1 MKDFLNSKGI
11 YIDIEI
17 YSSTGNKYRLSELL
31 TEYNQALQL
40 RENAVSSS
48 YDWLNNQN
56 YAYIQGSVMFPVK
69 VEIVSLD
76 FENELAEI
84 KTDYQSGKVEFSR
97 LYKSEMSC
105 PCR

>member
-1 MKDFLNSKGI
+1 MN
-11 YIDIEI
+11 IENT
-17 YSSTGNKYRLSELL
+17 SDNTRE
-31 TEYNQALQL
+31 QAL
-40 RENAVSSS
+40 NKTDVSSS
-48 YDWLNNQN
+48 YDWLKNQN
-56 YAYIQGSVMFPVK
+56 YAYIQGTVMFPVK

-84 KTDYQSGKVEFSR
+84 KTNYQSGKVEFSR

>member
-1 MKDFLNSKGI
+1 MKENISNEKQ
-11 YIDIEI
+11 
-17 YSSTGNKYRLSELL
+17 
-31 TEYNQALQL
+31 NQQSCKTD
-40 RENAVSSS
+40 VSSS
-48 YDWLNNQN
+48 YDWLKNQN
-56 YAYIQGSVMFPVK
+56 YAYILGTVMFPVK

-97 LYKSEMSC
+97 LYQSEMSC

>member
-1 MKDFLNSKGI
+1 MKKNISNEKQ
-11 YIDIEI
+11 
-17 YSSTGNKYRLSELL
+17 
-31 TEYNQALQL
+31 NQQSCKTD
-40 RENAVSSS
+40 VSSS
-48 YDWLNNQN
+48 YDWLKNQN
-56 YAYIQGSVMFPVK
+56 YAYIQGTVMFPVK

-97 LYKSEMSC
+97 LYQSKMSC

>member
-1 MKDFLNSKGI
+1 MKENISNEKQ
-11 YIDIEI
+11 
-17 YSSTGNKYRLSELL
+17 
-31 TEYNQALQL
+31 NQQSCKTD
-40 RENAVSSS
+40 VSRC
-48 YDWLNNQN
+48 YDWLKNQN
-56 YAYIQGSVMFPVK
+56 YAYIQGTVMFPVK

-97 LYKSEMSC
+97 LYQSEMSC

>member
-1 MKDFLNSKGI
+1 MKENISNEKQN
-11 YIDIEI
+11 EQ
-17 YSSTGNKYRLSELL
+17 SCKTG
-31 TEYNQALQL
+31 
-40 RENAVSSS
+40 VSSS
-48 YDWLNNQN
+48 YDWLKNQN
-56 YAYIQGSVMFPVK
+56 YAYIQGTVMFPVK

-97 LYKSEMSC
+97 LYQSEMSC

>member
-1 MKDFLNSKGI
+1 MKENISNEKQ
-11 YIDIEI
+11 
-17 YSSTGNKYRLSELL
+17 
-31 TEYNQALQL
+31 NQQYCKTD
-40 RENAVSSS
+40 VSSS
-48 YDWLNNQN
+48 YDWLKNQN
-56 YAYIQGSVMFPVK
+56 YAYIQGTVMFPVK

-97 LYKSEMSC
+97 LYQSEMSC

>member
-1 MKDFLNSKGI
+1 MAKFSKK
-11 YIDIEI
+11 
-17 YSSTGNKYRLSELL
+17 SQTKQSCKTG
-31 TEYNQALQL
+31 
-40 RENAVSSS
+40 VSSS
-48 YDWLNNQN
+48 YDWLKNQN
-56 YAYIQGSVMFPVK
+56 YAYIQGTVMFPVK

-76 FENELAEI
+76 FENEVADI

>member
-1 MKDFLNSKGI
+1 MKENISNEKQ
-11 YIDIEI
+11 
-17 YSSTGNKYRLSELL
+17 
-31 TEYNQALQL
+31 NQQYCKTD
-40 RENAVSSS
+40 VSSS
-48 YDWLNNQN
+48 YDWLKNQN

-97 LYKSEMSC
+97 LYQSEMSC

>member
-1 MKDFLNSKGI
+1 MKENISNEKQ
-11 YIDIEI
+11 
-17 YSSTGNKYRLSELL
+17 
-31 TEYNQALQL
+31 NQQSCKTD
-40 RENAVSSS
+40 VSSS
-48 YDWLNNQN
+48 YDWLKNQN
-56 YAYIQGSVMFPVK
+56 YAYIQGTVMFPVK

-97 LYKSEMSC
+97 LYQSEMSC